1 MSGPERIRYPGTRN
15 TDAGWWVQGLKPQ
28 GDPDENKLDLQRWT
42 DKRSEGNGYRGPSQ
56 ASDACFQKHP
66 DICQDSQTVT
76 VAFGRPRGSA
86 VGTGAGSRWLVRA
99 ESRRASGEGRG

>member
-1 MSGPERIRYPGTRN
+1 MADTAKLKSFHKGSLDPERIRYPGTRN

-42 DKRSEGNGYRGPSQ
+42 DKRSEGNGYHGPSQ

-76 VAFGRPRGSA
+76 VAFGSPRG
-86 VGTGAGSRWLVRA
+86 VQWGQGLVL
-99 ESRRASGEGRG
+99 GGW